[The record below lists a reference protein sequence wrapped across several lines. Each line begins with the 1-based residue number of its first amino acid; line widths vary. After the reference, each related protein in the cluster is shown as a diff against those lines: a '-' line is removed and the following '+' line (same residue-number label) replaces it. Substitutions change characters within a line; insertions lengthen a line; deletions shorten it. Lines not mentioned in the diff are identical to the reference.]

1 MISIYTSC
9 LFKKLKKF
17 VFQKSLNASTNY
29 DENKFIFGAL
39 KLNKSKANKL
49 YWRKLL
55 ELKSMSWNWG
65 WLKT

>member
-49 YWRKLL
+49 Y
-55 ELKSMSWNWG
+55 
-65 WLKT
+65 